1 MAPRISEKEPDIQG
15 HDVGLLC
22 SQVILI
28 LGPRGNPKT
37 VLTTVEKAVFL
48 YFNFSFSLKANLAAV

>member
-15 HDVGLLC
+15 HDIGLLC

-28 LGPRGNPKT
+28 LGPRGNPET
-37 VLTTVEKAVFL
+37 VLMTVGKAVFL

>member
-1 MAPRISEKEPDIQG
+1 MAPRISEKEPDSQG

-22 SQVILI
+22 SQVILM
-28 LGPRGNPKT
+28 LGPRGNPET
-37 VLTTVEKAVFL
+37 VLVTVGKAVFL